1 MKQLFFKILI
11 TMLISM
17 VGTKAFAYDIAVKN
31 EDGQTIYYNYIN
43 NGNELEVV
51 GRSMS
56 WVTVSYDQ
64 ESSYSHTS
72 SKTIHY
78 SKGYENIETL
88 KIPAEVN
95 YGGKILKVT
104 SIGDYVFTYC
114 SVQTSNNNHIE
125 TDHYGTSISN
135 LYIPETITHIGKDAF
150 CYWSRR
156 YGYGVKD
163 GRQGYYYFL
172 DKNAYLSCG
181 IIYRINSI
189 QHWIANGGNIAGA
202 YTYRLSNNDCEEITD
217 IVIPENSQV
226 LSENLFKGC
235 YHLKSI
241 TLPNDISSIG
251 SGAFD
256 CESLITVIS
265 LMKNPIKISSVF
277 STNTIN
283 NGTLY
288 VPQGTKD
295 KYTSTEGWKDFVW
308 IEEGAPAGINNIK
321 QEIPF
326 IDHYYNLNGQENV
339 QSRKGINILKMSNG
353 KTKKVFIK

>member
-1 MKQLFFKILI
+1 MK
-11 TMLISM
+11 
-17 VGTKAFAYDIAVKN
+17 
-31 EDGQTIYYNYIN
+31 
-43 NGNELEVV
+43 
-51 GRSMS
+51 
-56 WVTVSYDQ
+56 
-64 ESSYSHTS
+64 
-72 SKTIHY
+72 
-78 SKGYENIETL
+78 
-88 KIPAEVN
+88 
-95 YGGKILKVT
+95 
-104 SIGDYVFTYC
+104 
-114 SVQTSNNNHIE
+114 NNNHIE
-125 TDHYGTSISN
+125 SYSFGTSISN
-135 LYIPETITHIGKDAF
+135 LYVPETITHIGKDAF
-150 CYWSRR
+150 CNWTRAYR
-156 YGYGVKD
+156 YGVIN
-163 GRQGYYYFL
+163 GRAGYYYFL
-172 DKNAYLSCG
+172 YKDYLSCG

-202 YTYRLSNNDCEEITD
+202 NTYRLSNNDCEEITD

-226 LSENLFKGC
+226 LSKNLFKGC

-256 CESLITVIS
+256 CENLITVIS

-308 IEEGAPAGINNIK
+308 IEEGTPAGINNIK